1 MLQEFRPRL
10 YTFHKDERYQ
20 GREEKREV
28 KIRWTDPKR
37 IDRAR
42 TWIVGEGIS
51 IIQAEAAI
59 REDRKVD
66 VRWPMKKPAGEF
78 LASRLASAVVRKR
91 QKISQGP
98 SLRVALSTARNLF
111 QSFILRRPLVIIST
125 RHASNLGCQWPSVE
139 AENRKEAYD
148 FLLPPSIYL
157 SARWILLQRA
167 LPLSRLFVSLSRR
180 PIPVSSEN
188 RVESML
194 GNSCRC
200 VHKDR
205 RVI

>member
-1 MLQEFRPRL
+1 M
-10 YTFHKDERYQ
+10 
-20 GREEKREV
+20 

-111 QSFILRRPLVIIST
+111 QSFVLGRPLVIIST
-125 RHASNLGCQWPSVE
+125 RHASNLGCQWPRLRIVK
-139 AENRKEAYD
+139 RRTIFCCLRVY
-148 FLLPPSIYL
+148 IYQRGGFFF
-157 SARWILLQRA
+157 SARCRLVGC
-167 LPLSRLFVSLSRR
+167 LSVYLVVRFRFRVRIASNRCLEIAAVVSTK
-180 PIPVSSEN
+180 IVA
-188 RVESML
+188 
-194 GNSCRC
+194 
-200 VHKDR
+200 
-205 RVI
+205 